1 MTKVARLTPV
11 GDEAFSK
18 VMRPTVVAIDGP
30 AGAGKSTIAKA
41 LAVALGIE
49 YLDTG
54 AMYRG
59 VTFEVLKRGLEATD
73 IEAVARVAR
82 TISFVQTRDSLQVN
96 GVDATA
102 AIRTAEVDAAVS
114 HIAANSAVREEMRSR
129 QRQWITQHGGGVVE
143 GRDIGSVV
151 FPDATLKVYLVATP
165 LVRAKRRVAQHGGDV
180 EEIARAIAERDER
193 DSTRDDSPLRQMPD
207 AVVVDTSDRSVP
219 QVIDEIRRLLQDRL
233 ASGGASAKNQNP
245 NEVSS

>member
-1 MTKVARLTPV
+1 MK
-11 GDEAFSK
+11 
-18 VMRPTVVAIDGP
+18 PTVVAIDGP

-73 IEAVARVAR
+73 VDAVARVAR
-82 TISFVQTRDSLQVN
+82 TIRFIQTRDSLHVN
-96 GVDATA
+96 DVDATA

-114 HIAANSAVREEMRSR
+114 HVAANSAVREEMRTR
-129 QRQWITQHGGGVVE
+129 QRQWIAEHGGGVVE

-151 FPDATLKVYLVATP
+151 FPDATLKVYLVASP

-180 EEIARAIAERDER
+180 EEIARAIAERDQR

-207 AVVVDTSDRSVP
+207 AVVVDTSDHTVP
-219 QVIDEIRRLLQDRL
+219 EVIDEIRRLLLERGAVLRSSTSESDSATGDAADRL
-233 ASGGASAKNQNP
+233 
-245 NEVSS
+245 SS

>member
-1 MTKVARLTPV
+1 MK
-11 GDEAFSK
+11 
-18 VMRPTVVAIDGP
+18 PTVVAIDGP

-73 IEAVARVAR
+73 VDAVARVAR
-82 TISFVQTRDSLQVN
+82 TIRFIQTRDSLHVN
-96 GVDATA
+96 DVDATA

-114 HIAANSAVREEMRSR
+114 HVAANSAVREEMRTR
-129 QRQWITQHGGGVVE
+129 QRQWIAEHGGGVVE

-151 FPDATLKVYLVATP
+151 FPDATLKVYLVASP

-180 EEIARAIAERDER
+180 EEIARAIAERDQR

-207 AVVVDTSDRSVP
+207 AVVVDTSDHTVP
-219 QVIDEIRRLLQDRL
+219 EVIDEIRRLLLER
-233 ASGGASAKNQNP
+233 GAALRSATS
-245 NEVSS
+245 ESDSATGDAADGLSS

>member
-1 MTKVARLTPV
+1 MTAV
-11 GDEAFSK
+11 
-18 VMRPTVVAIDGP
+18 VVAIDGP

-41 LAVALGIE
+41 LAADLGIE

-59 VTFEVLKRGLEATD
+59 VTFEVLKRGLEAAD
-73 IEAVARVAR
+73 VDAVARVAR
-82 TISFVQTRDSLQVN
+82 SVRFVQTRDSLQVN

-102 AIRTAEVDAAVS
+102 AIRSPEVDAAVS
-114 HIAANSAVREEMRSR
+114 QVAANSAVREEMRTR
-129 QRQWITQHGGGVVE
+129 QRKWIADHGGGVVE

-151 FPDATLKVYLVATP
+151 FPDATLKVYLVASP

-207 AVVVDTSDRSVP
+207 AVVVDTSERSVAE
-219 QVIDEIRRLLQDRL
+219 VIAEIRRLLESR
-233 ASGGASAKNQNP
+233 GAS
-245 NEVSS
+245 S

>member
-1 MTKVARLTPV
+1 MTAV
-11 GDEAFSK
+11 
-18 VMRPTVVAIDGP
+18 VVAIDGP

-41 LAVALGIE
+41 LAADLGVE

-59 VTFEVLKRGLEATD
+59 VTFEVLKRGLEAAD
-73 IEAVARVAR
+73 VDAVARVAR
-82 TISFVQTRDSLQVN
+82 SVQFVQTRDSLQVN

-102 AIRTAEVDAAVS
+102 AIRSPEVDAAVS
-114 HIAANSAVREEMRSR
+114 QVAANSAVREEMRTR
-129 QRQWITQHGGGVVE
+129 QRKWIADHGGGVVE

-151 FPDATLKVYLVATP
+151 FPDATLKVYLVASP

-207 AVVVDTSDRSVP
+207 AVVVDTSERSVAE
-219 QVIDEIRRLLQDRL
+219 VIAEIRRLL
-233 ASGGASAKNQNP
+233 ASRGAS
-245 NEVSS
+245 S

>member
-1 MTKVARLTPV
+1 MK
-11 GDEAFSK
+11 
-18 VMRPTVVAIDGP
+18 PTVVAIDGP

-73 IEAVARVAR
+73 VDAVARVAR
-82 TISFVQTRDSLQVN
+82 TIRFIQTRDSLHVN
-96 GVDATA
+96 DVDATA

-114 HIAANSAVREEMRSR
+114 HVAANSAVREEMRTR
-129 QRQWITQHGGGVVE
+129 QRQWIAEHGGGVVE

-151 FPDATLKVYLVATP
+151 FPDATLKVYLVASP

-180 EEIARAIAERDER
+180 EEIARAIAERDQR

-207 AVVVDTSDRSVP
+207 AVVVDTSDHTVP
-219 QVIDEIRRLLQDRL
+219 EVIEEIRGLLLER
-233 ASGGASAKNQNP
+233 GATLRSSTSESDSAAGDAADGL
-245 NEVSS
+245 SS